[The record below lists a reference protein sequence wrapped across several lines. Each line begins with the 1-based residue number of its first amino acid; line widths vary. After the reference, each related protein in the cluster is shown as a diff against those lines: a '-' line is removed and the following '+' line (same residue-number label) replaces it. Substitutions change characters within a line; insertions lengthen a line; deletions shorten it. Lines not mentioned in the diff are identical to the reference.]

1 MTFHTRSNG
10 VLNEDENAPDP
21 YCLQL
26 LRGFDAISP
35 TYFYNYVDSLLL
47 KPDSDTALSNALG
60 AVSWLGTSS
69 GLS

>member
-1 MTFHTRSNG
+1 MTFHTRSDG

-47 KPDSDTALSNALG
+47 KPDSDVVAPGLE
-60 AVSWLGTSS
+60 AVLWLGTSS